1 MGAYPRGAVAGRYIG
16 RMERPPHAGLADRYR
31 AEPHRAAVTQRVRTE
46 LGEGMRCETTSRGH
60 VAVADE
66 PRSLGGTD
74 TAQSPVELFLT
85 SIATCQAATYR
96 LWAAELGVALERVTV
111 DVEGDIDLRGYLGLD
126 DDVPAGYGALRITVH
141 LEGPD
146 GPERYR
152 LLQEEAE
159 RHCPLLDALV
169 RPLPV
174 AREIHIGPPGAGAT
188 PA

>member
-1 MGAYPRGAVAGRYIG
+1 
-16 RMERPPHAGLADRYR
+16 MERAPHAGLIDRYR

-46 LGEGMRCETTSRGH
+46 LREGMRCETTSRGH

-74 TAQSPVELFLT
+74 TAQSPVELYLT

-111 DVEGDIDLRGYLGLD
+111 EVEGDIDLRGYLGLSD
-126 DDVPAGYGALRITVH
+126 QVPAGYAALRIAVR
-141 LEGPD
+141 LEGPE
-146 GPERYR
+146 PEERYR
-152 LLQEEAE
+152 HLAEEAE

-169 RPLPV
+169 RPVPLE
-174 AREIHIGPPGAGAT
+174 RELRLGPP